1 MPANK
6 TKKKE
11 PLNMDE
17 IIKIM
22 FKLSDKQTIGM
33 INSLFG
39 RNIPLDAKVTYEGND
54 LYRFTQ
60 EDSSVEILRTDM
72 ILNINGVRYHL
83 EFQTLSDKTMV
94 IRMFEYGFEISIKE
108 IWSNITHLKDGI
120 KLNFP
125 KQFVIFVEQDDAIPE
140 KELKMKVILWNDE
153 ETEFR
158 VPIMRYWEETV
169 DSLEE
174 KHLVPLIPL
183 QVFKL
188 RKSLMAIT
196 KSKKSKS
203 EKERLTEEKLKEV
216 IKIYTEVSEKI
227 RDMLDNKGE
236 LTTYDA
242 EQILKA
248 VQHLSKYLYSNYKS
262 YTKIEKEAVRVSES
276 VWSFDKWRNEGRKEG
291 RKEGKIEG
299 RKEGKIEGI
308 KEGTKK
314 SKIEIAERLLKIGL
328 TVEQVIQG
336 TELSEEEV
344 MEIKTRLIH

>member
-6 TKKKE
+6 TKKKV

-17 IIKIM
+17 ILKMM
-22 FKLSDKQTIGM
+22 FKLSDRQTIGM

-39 RNIPLDAKVTYEGND
+39 KDIPLDAKVTYEGND
-54 LYRFTQ
+54 LYRFNQ
-60 EDSSVEILRTDM
+60 EDSSVETLRTDM
-72 ILNINGVRYHL
+72 ILNINGMRFHL
-83 EFQTLSDKTMV
+83 EFQTISEKTMI
-94 IRMFEYGFEISIKE
+94 IRMFEYGFELSIKE
-108 IWSNITHLKDGI
+108 IWSNITNLKDGI
-120 KLNFP
+120 KLTFP
-125 KQFVIFVEQDDAIPE
+125 QQFVIFVEQDDAIPE
-140 KELKMKVILWNDE
+140 NELKMKVVLWNGE

-169 DSLEE
+169 DSLEA

-188 RKSLMAIT
+188 RKSLMTIT
-196 KSKKSKS
+196 KSKKSKA

-216 IKIYTEVSEKI
+216 IKIYTEVTEKI
-227 RDMLDNKGE
+227 RDLVDNKEE

-248 VQHLSKYLYSNYKS
+248 VQHLSKYLYNNYKS
-262 YTKIEKEAVRVSES
+262 YTKIEKEAVRMSET

-291 RKEGKIEG
+291 LKEGLKEGKIEG
-299 RKEGKIEGI
+299 KKEGL
-308 KEGTKK
+308 KEGMKK
-314 SKIEIAERLLKIGL
+314 SKIEIAKKFLKMGL
-328 TVEQVIQG
+328 TAEQVIQG

-344 MEIKTRLIH
+344 MEIKTRLIQ